1 MTDNESNIKSNIFEK
16 IFRVL
21 DVSTIDNSWRAA
33 IIFSNEESF
42 ENENEKFI
50 LDELIY
56 KAMTKLNMTSDLFVI
71 GGFRKANI

>member
-16 IFRVL
+16 IFRVI
-21 DVSTIDNSWRAA
+21 DVSTIDNSWRAV
-33 IIFSNEESF
+33 IIFSNKKSF